1 MIFKNLV
8 TESSISSYSKFPV
21 TTKEE
26 VNMKKIVLIALLGLC
41 SLVLADDTQ
50 YETDTSLLYT
60 SSTFS
65 QVSERQVECLAKNM
79 YFEAKNEPE
88 AGIRAVGFV
97 TLNRVSDP
105 HFPKTICEV
114 VYQKERSMCQFSWVC
129 SRGKNPKIDDPSRYQ
144 WIRQLASDIIYNYS
158 DEDAKDP
165 SKGSLFFHATYI
177 NPNWKLKKTVRIG
190 QHVFY
195 KRPTRKTQ

>member
-1 MIFKNLV
+1 
-8 TESSISSYSKFPV
+8 
-21 TTKEE
+21 
-26 VNMKKIVLIALLGLC
+26 MKKIVFMALLGLC

-50 YETDTSLLYT
+50 YETNTSLLYT
-60 SSTFS
+60 SNTLS

-97 TLNRVSDP
+97 TLNRVTDP

-114 VYQKERSMCQFSWVC
+114 VHQKERGLCQFSWVC
-129 SRGKNPKIDDPSRYQ
+129 SRGKNPKIDDPGRYQ

-195 KRPTRKTQ
+195 KRPTRKSQ